1 VHFEVD
7 RHEFSHVRLVDDER
21 PTELAAD
28 QVLLDIESFAFTANN
43 ITYAVAGD
51 MLDYWGFFQ
60 ADAPWGRIPVMGI
73 GRVAMSANAGVAVG
87 DRYFGFFPMA
97 DHHVVDASPN
107 SEGFVDRAPHRARH
121 AATYRSFN
129 RLERDPAYTP
139 DLEGQYLVVR
149 GLYITSFLV
158 DDFLG
163 DAECFGASSVIVT
176 SASSRTSIAL
186 AHRLRSRGDTH
197 VVGVTSTRHRSF
209 VESVDLYDQIVSYDS
224 LESLDAARPSVVVDM
239 SGNADVLGRIHRHF
253 GDQLRYSCRVGAT
266 HWNAGGSLAGVPGPT
281 PTFFFAPD
289 RVKQRS
295 HDWGRDEF
303 EHRVGVALGE
313 FLEHSRSWMTIER
326 AAGTTAVERV
336 YRSTLA
342 GDGDPAVGHILTL
355 SAGDRAAVMADDIPV
370 AYTPAGGWTD
380 MPAPF
385 LATCTEPLVVG
396 APDLRG
402 MWKVVSVDVGGVADP
417 NHSAIGKLQRIEQ
430 AGDRLIVTAGR
441 IVHDM
446 RCDGTEER
454 GVHDVAEFDLTT
466 PVHVVATYEHDVHV
480 LRPVGLPIEIT
491 RRLDGDQLVW
501 TYIGFT
507 ARLLRVEDQPLV
519 SSE

>member
-1 VHFEVD
+1 MHFDVD
-7 RHEFSHVRLVDDER
+7 RHDYRHVRLVGDER
-21 PTELAAD
+21 PTELATD
-28 QVLLDIESFAFTANN
+28 QVLLDVESFAFTANN

-51 MLDYWGFFQ
+51 MLDYWGFFP
-60 ADAPWGRIPVMGI
+60 AEAPWGRIPVMGI
-73 GRVAMSANAGVAVG
+73 GRVAMSTNPDIAVG
-87 DRYFGFFPMA
+87 DRYFGFFPMS
-97 DHHVVDASPN
+97 DHHVVDASAN
-107 SEGFVDRAPHRARH
+107 AEGFVDRAPHRAPH

-129 RLERDPAYTP
+129 RLERDPAYAP

-163 DAECFGASSVIVT
+163 EAACFGASSVIVT

-186 AHRLRSRGDTH
+186 AHRLRARGDIH
-197 VVGVTSTRHRSF
+197 VVGLTSARHRSF
-209 VESVDLYDQIVSYDS
+209 VESVDLYDQIVIYDD

-239 SGNADVLGRIHRHF
+239 SGNADVLERIHRHF

-289 RVKQRS
+289 QVKRRS
-295 HDWGRDEF
+295 HEWGRDEF
-303 EHRVGVALGE
+303 EHRVGVALRE
-313 FLEHSRSWMTIER
+313 FLEHSRRWMTIER
-326 AAGTTAVERV
+326 AAGATAVERV
-336 YRSTLA
+336 YRDTLS
-342 GDGDPAVGHILTL
+342 GDSNPAVGHILTM

-370 AYTPAGGWTD
+370 AHTPAGGWTE

-385 LATCTEPLVVG
+385 LAACTEPLVAH

-402 MWKVVSVDVGGVADP
+402 TWKVVSVVVGGTTDDRHA
-417 NHSAIGKLQRIEQ
+417 AIGKVQRIEQ

-466 PVHVVATYEHDVHV
+466 PIHVVATYEDGVHV
-480 LRPVGLPIEIT
+480 LRPSGVPIEVT
-491 RRLDGDQLVW
+491 RRLDGNQLVW
-501 TYIGFT
+501 TYVGFT
-507 ARLLRVEDQPLV
+507 ARLDRIDDQR
-519 SSE
+519 